1 MRTQSPDTSPD
12 AERVQIERRRAM
24 TPAQRMTVSRAMT
37 PAQRMTVSRAMT
49 RRNIRLSLR
58 AIRRAQPDA
67 SDDDVKVTFIA
78 VHYGRDLAE
87 RVRAEL
93 ARRRH
98 GGD

>member
-12 AERVQIERRRAM
+12 AERVQIERL
-24 TPAQRMTVSRAMT
+24 RAMT

-58 AIRRAQPDA
+58 SIRRAQPDA

-87 RVRAEL
+87 RVRSEL

>member
-12 AERVQIERRRAM
+12 AERVQIERLRAM
-24 TPAQRMTVSRAMT
+24 TPAQRMA
-37 PAQRMTVSRAMT
+37 VSRAMT
-49 RRNIRLSLR
+49 RRNIHLSLR

-78 VHYGRDLAE
+78 VHYGSDLAE
-87 RVRAEL
+87 RVREEL

-98 GGD
+98 GRD

>member
-12 AERVQIERRRAM
+12 AERVQIERL
-24 TPAQRMTVSRAMT
+24 RAMT

>member
-12 AERVQIERRRAM
+12 AERAQLERL
-24 TPAQRMTVSRAMT
+24 RAMT

-58 AIRRAQPDA
+58 AIRRTQPDA

-93 ARRRH
+93 VRRRH
-98 GGD
+98 GRD

>member
-12 AERVQIERRRAM
+12 AERVQIERLRAM
-24 TPAQRMTVSRAMT
+24 TPAQRMA
-37 PAQRMTVSRAMT
+37 VSRAMT

-67 SDDDVKVTFIA
+67 SDDDVKLTFIA
-78 VHYGRDLAE
+78 VHYGHALAE
-87 RVRAEL
+87 CVRAEL

-98 GGD
+98 GRD